1 MSRMKGILGIDPG
14 LTGGLAILSGDG
26 ALVEPM
32 PVVEKEIDVAA
43 LVRWLRAHSEQIE
56 IAFLEKVHAF
66 PGASGSSM
74 LSFGRIVGI
83 IEGSL
88 TALAIPFQTV
98 RPAIWS
104 KVIHSGI
111 SGVEAPKDKSR
122 IAVSRLFPQ
131 VDLLASERSKKPHE
145 GMMDALLIAEYG
157 RRVSQRGES
166 A

>member
-1 MSRMKGILGIDPG
+1 MKSICGIDPG
-14 LTGGLAILSGDG
+14 LSGGI
-26 ALVEPM
+26 ALIGENGVIVEPM
-32 PVVEKEIDVAA
+32 PSVAKEIDVAG
-43 LVRWLRAHSEQIE
+43 LVRFLGAHKEEIE

-83 IEGSL
+83 IEGAL
-88 TALAIPFQTV
+88 TALAIPFHTV
-98 RPAIWS
+98 RPGVWC
-104 KVIHSGI
+104 KEIHAGV

-131 VDLLASERSKKPHE
+131 VNLLATPRSKKPHE

-157 RRVSQRGES
+157 RRKRGQI
-166 A
+166 